1 LSSIKRQQKL
11 TSTFSL
17 LSQSRLTN
25 LTHIFNIS
33 NKKKKVF
40 EGKKIVKVMNTQFEL
55 IILVLLTRAMVTGK
69 IEKRHLDAK
78 KDDENGTMEINQMK
92 YKKRYLLE

>member
-1 LSSIKRQQKL
+1 
-11 TSTFSL
+11 
-17 LSQSRLTN
+17 
-25 LTHIFNIS
+25 
-33 NKKKKVF
+33 
-40 EGKKIVKVMNTQFEL
+40 MNTQFEL